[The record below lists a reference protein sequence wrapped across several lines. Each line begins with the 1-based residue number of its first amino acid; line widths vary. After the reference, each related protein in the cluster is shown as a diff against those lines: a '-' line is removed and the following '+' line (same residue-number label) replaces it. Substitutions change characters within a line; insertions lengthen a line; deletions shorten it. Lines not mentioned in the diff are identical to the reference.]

1 MSSHIWRPVIKI
13 LCLSH
18 KAELWLTD
26 NDHRNTNRGPSAD
39 SPNYMRHLCKHL
51 YFPVSCTCKQALG
64 NGKKFS
70 RSETDR
76 NADPRITCN
85 YDSTKPYA
93 RTLCYPQIL
102 KLCTDVGAL
111 LNIYPI
117 YFETINF
124 IIFHLEIDSH
134 TPNFEVSVY
143 PSFPASFHLGGSIY
157 YSLGSLEQRGRNYL
171 SRGASPNYLA
181 QG

>member
-39 SPNYMRHLCKHL
+39 SPNYMRRLCKHL

-134 TPNFEVSVY
+134 TPNFEVC
-143 PSFPASFHLGGSIY
+143 LSIIPCFLPPWGIY
-157 YSLGSLEQRGRNYL
+157 ILFTWSLEQRKELPL
-171 SRGASPNYLA
+171 SGSQP
-181 QG
+181 